1 MPAGVNHFTGPRGS
15 SLSVK
20 RQVGQG
26 ELSVSRSLQVRVSEM
41 WLSSC
46 LDDVAEVA
54 KSQETSFVMGWPTT
68 NVIASFRYV
77 PWPCDPSFLSCVE
90 FFLFASFYHI
100 NGYLL
105 KYEICR

>member
-1 MPAGVNHFTGPRGS
+1 MNGS
-15 SLSVK
+15 S
-20 RQVGQG
+20 
-26 ELSVSRSLQVRVSEM
+26 QVRVSEM

-77 PWPCDPSFLSCVE
+77 LLHRTTLS
-90 FFLFASFYHI
+90 SI
-100 NGYLL
+100 SLL
-105 KYEICR
+105 YVLSNVLYELI